1 MIVAALVLLDLL
13 MLLLQLLEN
22 GVLPLLPVELVLAN
36 GLLRLQS
43 GEGAVTRNAL
53 LMVHHTDCLAEDL

>member
-1 MIVAALVLLDLL
+1 MVVAALVLLDLF

-36 GLLRLQS
+36 GLLRL
-43 GEGAVTRNAL
+43 
-53 LMVHHTDCLAEDL
+53 